1 MEVLPQP
8 PACQQ
13 AAPPRMRGAAAVQ
26 VAAVDWLNLLVCVV
40 RRVLDGKPRIGVHRQ
55 RQTQVRL
62 MTMMMSSECDCS
74 ASALHRCHRIMAC
87 GRTIESWP
95 RVAQHPSP
103 LLYIIVRHPGRT
115 RGTASVVPL
124 NPCQC
129 FAASASPSTVGGPA
143 PRAPVSSVQN
153 ASPTC
158 ARASHEDGR

>member
-40 RRVLDGKPRIGVHRQ
+40 RRVLDGKPRNGVHRQ

-62 MTMMMSSECDCS
+62 MTMMMSSECDCP
-74 ASALHRCHRIMAC
+74 AGALHRCRCIMAC
-87 GRTIESWP
+87 GRTIESLP
-95 RVAQHPSP
+95 RVTQHLCP
-103 LLYIIVRHPGRT
+103 LLYITVRHPGRT
-115 RGTASVVPL
+115 RGTASVAPL
-124 NPCQC
+124 NPCQS
-129 FAASASPSTVGGPA
+129 FAASASRSTVGGPA

-158 ARASHEDGR
+158 ARELHAGAR